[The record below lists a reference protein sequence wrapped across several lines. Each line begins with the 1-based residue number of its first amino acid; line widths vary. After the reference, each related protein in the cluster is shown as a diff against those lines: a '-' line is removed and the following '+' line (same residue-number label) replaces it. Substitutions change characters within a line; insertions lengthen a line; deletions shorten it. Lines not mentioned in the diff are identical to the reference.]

1 MFFYSGFTNGTYRS
15 WRLRCA
21 LTVSIDP
28 LDRTRR

>member
-15 WRLRCA
+15 WRA
-21 LTVSIDP
+21 LSALKVSIDL